1 MFRAGGSPIG
11 RVCEA
16 GPSATNLSSH
26 SGFPDLQVPAGFT
39 SGGLPATVS
48 FLGRAFTEP
57 ELLGY
62 AFAFEQAT
70 GHWRLSPLGAPS
82 PGRDNRILR
91 RPAG

>member
-11 RVCEA
+11 RVCEV

-26 SGFPDLQVPAGFT
+26 SGFPELQVPAGFT

-62 AFAFEQAT
+62 AFASEQAT
-70 GHWRLSPLGAPS
+70 GHWRLSPLVPPL
-82 PGRDNRILR
+82 PGETFEY
-91 RPAG
+91 

>member
-11 RVCEA
+11 RACDPR
-16 GPSATNLSSH
+16 PSATNLPSY

-39 SGGLPATVS
+39 SEGLPATVS
-48 FLGRAFTEP
+48 FFGRAFSKP

-70 GHWRLSPLGAPS
+70 GHWRLSPLVPPL
-82 PGRDNRILR
+82 PGETSEY
-91 RPAG
+91 

>member
-1 MFRAGGSPIG
+1 MSQQIAKGIGSG
-11 RVCEA
+11 RFGIIVI
-16 GPSATNLSSH
+16 SLSTY

-48 FLGRAFTEP
+48 FLGRAFSEP

-70 GHWRLSPLGAPS
+70 GHWRLSPLVPPL
-82 PGRDNRILR
+82 PGETFEY
-91 RPAG
+91 